1 MFFKLIS
8 KIWQLG
14 LMVTLFLYK
23 DPGRFVVM
31 SKFQFLWVMMF
42 LLVEDSYFKSSYF
55 EAGVR

>member
-1 MFFKLIS
+1 MFLKLIS

-23 DPGRFVVM
+23 DPGRFVVV
-31 SKFQFLWVMMF
+31 SKFQVLWVMMF
-42 LLVEDSYFKSSYF
+42 FSVEDSYFKSSYF